1 MEKKTAKNKKEHK
14 SLGKLFYND
23 KFIMIFSALTA
34 FILWIVVSTTS
45 QESIVSTI
53 TDIPISLPELSDELT
68 FFNTEDLTA
77 EVRIS
82 GNALI
87 VSTVSKSD
95 IYITAADVSEI
106 TSPGEYT
113 INLVPKKSSIK
124 SDFNFDTS
132 PTPSSI
138 TVYVDRYTEKEF
150 AITNQVNIQSVAENC
165 YASSPTLSQQT
176 VTISGAESII
186 NEIAEVAAVYT
197 FSDTLSSTTTQS
209 VPIVLYDANHR
220 IIQSEYIKMNV
231 EVTTVTIPILETK
244 RVPVEV
250 EYVNVPESVIL
261 DSSWVNVSPTEVYI
275 AAPKDVIDNLDKI
288 TTSEIDLSTI
298 NLTNNTATVSLN
310 LPTGCKNL
318 DNIEQATVHFEMK
331 DMAQKSFSIKKFSVI
346 NQTSERQATV
356 TSQSLT
362 VTLVGPKSEIYELAA
377 EDITAVIDMNG
388 DFPMGMTETSIQIQ
402 LPNTASDCW
411 VYGKYTVTINVSE
424 TSESNSA

>member
-14 SLGKLFYND
+14 NLGKLFYND
-23 KFIMIFSALTA
+23 KFVMIFSALTA

-45 QESIVSTI
+45 QESIVSTV
-53 TDIPISLPELSDELT
+53 TGIPISLPELSNELT

-87 VSTVSKSD
+87 VSTISKSD
-95 IYITAADVSEI
+95 IYVTAADVSEI

-113 INLVPKKSSIK
+113 INLVPKKGSIK
-124 SDFNFDTS
+124 SDFNFDTA
-132 PTPSSI
+132 PTPSSV

-150 AITNQVNIQSVAENC
+150 AITNQVSIQSVAENC
-165 YASSPTLSQQT
+165 YASSSTLSQQT

-197 FSDTLSSTTTQS
+197 FPDTLYSTTTQT

-220 IIQSEYIKMNV
+220 IIQSEYIKMNI
-231 EVTTVTIPILETK
+231 ESTTVTIPILETK
-244 RVPVEV
+244 RVPIEV
-250 EYVNVPESVIL
+250 KYINVPESVIL
-261 DSSWVNVSPTEVYI
+261 DSSWVSVSPSELYI
-275 AAPKDVIDNLDKI
+275 AAPEDVIGNLDKI

-298 NLTNNTATVSLN
+298 NLSNNNITVPIN

-318 DNIEQATVHFEMK
+318 DSIEQVTVQFDMK
-331 DMAQKSFSIKKFSVI
+331 DMAQKSFSIESFSVI

-356 TSQSLT
+356 RSKSLT
-362 VTLVGPKSEIYELAA
+362 VTLVGPKSEIYELKS
-377 EDITAVIDMNG
+377 EDITAVIDMNS
-388 DFPMGMTETSIQIQ
+388 DFPMGLTEAPVQIK
-402 LPNTASDCW
+402 LPNNASDCW
-411 VYGKYTVTINVSE
+411 VYNKYTVTINVSE
-424 TSESNSA
+424 TGSTNA

>member
-1 MEKKTAKNKKEHK
+1 MEKKTAKNKKERK

-23 KFIMIFSALTA
+23 KFVMIFSALTA
-34 FILWIVVSTTS
+34 FILWIAVSTTS
-45 QESIVSTI
+45 QESIASTI
-53 TDIPISLPELSDELT
+53 TDIPISLPELSNELT

-77 EVRIS
+77 EVRIT

-132 PTPSSI
+132 PTPSSV
-138 TVYVDRYTEKEF
+138 TVYVDRYTEREF
-150 AITNQVNIQSVAENC
+150 AITNQVTIQSVAENR

-186 NEIAEVAAVYT
+186 NEIAEVVAVYT

-220 IIQSEYIKMNV
+220 IIQSEYIKTNV
-231 EVTTVTIPILETK
+231 ENITVTIPIMETK

-250 EYVNVPESVIL
+250 EYVNVPEGLTL
-261 DSSWVNVSPTEVYI
+261 DSSWVNVSPTEIYI
-275 AAPKDVIDNLDKI
+275 AAPEDVTGSLDKI

-298 NLTNNTATVSLN
+298 NLANNTANVTLN
-310 LPTGCKNL
+310 IPTGCKNL
-318 DNIEQATVHFEMK
+318 DNIEQATVQFDMTN
-331 DMAQKSFSIKKFSVI
+331 MAQKSFSIKKFSVI
-346 NQTSERQATV
+346 NQTPERQATV

-362 VTLVGPKSEIYELAA
+362 ITLVGPKSEIYALNT
-377 EDITAVIDMNG
+377 EDITAVIDMNS
-388 DFPMGMTETSIQIQ
+388 DFPMGLTEASIQIQ
-402 LPNTASDCW
+402 LPDTASNCW
-411 VYGKYTVTINVSE
+411 VYDNYTVTINVSE
-424 TSESNSA
+424 TSNPNGA